1 MFIHF
6 YNFINVGFILL
17 YTVYIY
23 SIILSL
29 LDFIV
34 IYPYQIVLL
43 CIVIFI
49 IYLYKRDRIINDR
62 KSDSINIWHTCIIY
76 KKNVTS
82 VDIFVLFHIFI
93 LVNRSLPLSI
103 CAFILEKQE
112 TPTYTDLIYI
122 YIL

>member
-1 MFIHF
+1 MIERV
-6 YNFINVGFILL
+6 IQSI
-17 YTVYIY
+17 YIY
-23 SIILSL
+23 
-29 LDFIV
+29 
-34 IYPYQIVLL
+34 
-43 CIVIFI
+43 
-49 IYLYKRDRIINDR
+49 
-62 KSDSINIWHTCIIY
+62 TCIIY

-122 YIL
+122 YCRHT